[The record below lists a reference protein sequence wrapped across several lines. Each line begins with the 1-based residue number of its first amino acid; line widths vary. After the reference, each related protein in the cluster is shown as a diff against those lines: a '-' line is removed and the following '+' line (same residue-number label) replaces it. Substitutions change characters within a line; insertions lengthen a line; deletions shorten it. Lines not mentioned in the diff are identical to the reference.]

1 MAKNADEQRKKVKL
15 TRTENNIL
23 GTKCGI
29 NSLPPPT
36 GTKFD
41 HVTPGGIKLAHNR
54 VQTRGTEMVAWRQ
67 LKKKAAYM
75 GSEQIRDIT
84 KILDQ
89 RFRSLETLGNNVTI

>member
-1 MAKNADEQRKKVKL
+1 M
-15 TRTENNIL
+15 
-23 GTKCGI
+23 
-29 NSLPPPT
+29 
-36 GTKFD
+36 TKFD